1 MIERDETGQFLTA
14 CVNNHYLGFPIEM
27 IQDVI
32 GIQDITNVPMSVGS
46 IAGILNLRGRI
57 VTAIDM
63 RRRFGEDSDITVAE
77 PMGVIIES
85 DEELFS
91 LLVDRVEDV
100 MSVSLANLE
109 KPPATLSPIWSNV
122 CHNVYQVKDRILIIV
137 DPDRILDF
145 SLL

>member
-1 MIERDETGQFLTA
+1 MSEKQETAQFLTA
-14 CVNNHYLGFPIEM
+14 YVNNHYLGIPIQM

-32 GIQDITNVPMSVGS
+32 GMQDITNVPLSTDS

-63 RRRFGEDSDITVAE
+63 HRRFGEPAPEDSVA

-85 DEELFS
+85 QDELFS
-91 LLVDRVEDV
+91 LLVDRVDDV

-109 KPPATLSPIWSNV
+109 KPPATLNPVWSNV

-137 DPDRILDF
+137 DPNKILDF
-145 SLL
+145 TLM